1 MFFLIKTQEWTF
13 IFFSPQLFSSV
24 TFETVGES
32 KVRPFFC
39 FILGYFLKHLLTVHL
54 RLALNSAFL
63 LLPPVLG
70 LQACAAMPSRDDSLN
85 YRILTSCKLKC
96 EYLILILNLGFF
108 FFPTLVYERV
118 CKTCSH
124 KVFFWRHLGQIW
136 TQIHGEHES
145 ADCHCF
151 PATLMSCINISAFGD
166 CLSRPPGLVQWGM
179 WGDMLV
185 LPSTRC
191 VGTTLIL
198 FW

>member
-63 LLPPVLG
+63 PLPPVLG

-85 YRILTSCKLKC
+85 YRILTFCKLKC

-108 FFPTLVYERV
+108 FFLLWCMKGFAKHVVIR
-118 CKTCSH
+118 CFS
-124 KVFFWRHLGQIW
+124 GGIW
-136 TQIHGEHES
+136 GKSEHRFMES
-145 ADCHCF
+145 MNLL
-151 PATLMSCINISAFGD
+151 TVTAFQ
-166 CLSRPPGLVQWGM
+166 LH
-179 WGDMLV
+179 
-185 LPSTRC
+185 
-191 VGTTLIL
+191 
-198 FW
+198 